1 MRGIGFMRP
10 CSGQT
15 YQEISK
21 GAEIKMSVQSLTIG
35 SDYDKLETSEKII
48 QVKISKQNT
57 FLVFGNGD
65 LICKS
70 FSVFVDLPPPPKKG

>member
-10 CSGQT
+10 CSEQT

-35 SDYDKLETSEKII
+35 SDYDKLETFAIII
-48 QVKISKQNT
+48 QVNSLFLEKSKQNT

-65 LICKS
+65 LIC
-70 FSVFVDLPPPPKKG
+70 